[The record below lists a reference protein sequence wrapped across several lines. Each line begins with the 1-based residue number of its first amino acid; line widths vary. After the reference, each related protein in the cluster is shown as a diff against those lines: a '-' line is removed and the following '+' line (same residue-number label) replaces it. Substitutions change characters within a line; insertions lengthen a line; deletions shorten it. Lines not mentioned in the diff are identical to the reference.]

1 MNKVLVISYY
11 WPPMGGGG
19 VQRWLKTI
27 KYLRQYKWEPIVFTV
42 NNSDISLYDDS
53 LLYDVPDGIEV
64 ISSNIWEPFSLYRIF
79 TGKKDEKINPGF
91 LSKKKGVSFL
101 NNLSIWIRGNFFIP
115 DAKMF
120 WYNPAIKTISRYLQN
135 NKVDAIVSTGPPHTT
150 HLIALFIKKKFDIP
164 WLADFRDP
172 WTNIDF
178 YDKLKLTKWADK
190 RHRRLEMNVL
200 LNANKLVTVSKSWA
214 KDFFNI
220 CGRKPDVITNGYDP
234 ADFIKAGKVKLDNKF
249 TLVHI
254 GSLNKD
260 RNPFNFWKAL
270 KDVIIQMPEILSDLE
285 IQLIGPIDI
294 SIKDELEK
302 YKLLDITKLV
312 DSLPHKKVIKQLIKS
327 QVLLLFLNNVS
338 NINGVIPG
346 KMYEY
351 IGAKRPILCIGK
363 KSGDA
368 STIIK
373 KTKSGVVVDFNDIK
387 SMKKEIISA
396 YTKFKNKT
404 LQVDEKN
411 HNDYSRKK
419 LAGDFSLLLNEL
431 IS

>member
-234 ADFIKAGKVKLDNKF
+234 ADFNKAVVHCF
-249 TLVHI
+249 T
-254 GSLNKD
+254 GT
-260 RNPFNFWKAL
+260 
-270 KDVIIQMPEILSDLE
+270 Q
-285 IQLIGPIDI
+285 
-294 SIKDELEK
+294 
-302 YKLLDITKLV
+302 
-312 DSLPHKKVIKQLIKS
+312 KQLDDY
-327 QVLLLFLNNVS
+327 LELDC
-338 NINGVIPG
+338 
-346 KMYEY
+346 Y
-351 IGAKRPILCIGK
+351 IGVTGWICDEKRNVELRK
-363 KSGDA
+363 
-368 STIIK
+368 TIKNIPLSK
-373 KTKSGVVVDFNDIK
+373 LMVETDCPYLIPKDLPTKPKNNRNEPSNLNHIV
-387 SMKKEIISA
+387 KEI
-396 YTKFKNKT
+396 
-404 LQVDEKN
+404 
-411 HNDYSRKK
+411 
-419 LAGDFSLLLNEL
+419 SLLLDLNEDEIRKESFKNTL
-431 IS
+431 RFFESQN